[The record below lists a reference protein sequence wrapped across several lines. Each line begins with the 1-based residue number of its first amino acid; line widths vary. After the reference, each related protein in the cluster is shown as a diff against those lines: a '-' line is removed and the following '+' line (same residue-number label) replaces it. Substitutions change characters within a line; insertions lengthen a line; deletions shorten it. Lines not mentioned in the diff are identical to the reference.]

1 MATQKFD
8 LNDIDHEPSDEQ
20 LAALMDEVAAEARRK
35 AVSAKADMMDK
46 VRQEIAA
53 ALHRQAAVQ

>member
-35 AVSAKADMMDK
+35 AASAKADMMDK